1 MKRSSEEEEEDEEI
15 LAEPPPTPKPAE
27 QKDEE
32 QAGDIDSTSP
42 DTPNYEL
49 GEFVGCDLWTLSM
62 VAVVI
67 CVRGLGL

>member
-15 LAEPPPTPKPAE
+15 LAEPPPTPKPVEAKE
-27 QKDEE
+27 VEA

-49 GEFVGCDLWTLSM
+49 GGIRWLDV
-62 VAVVI
+62 
-67 CVRGLGL
+67 